1 MKCFPFLPTLCSLL
15 KVLSG
20 NAFLSNVGLSDDYYG
35 FFFSLDF
42 SESSCVFGVDYIHY
56 TCTVITAIWNVLNV
70 LFNNESSKKSTS
82 CNYKKNPHE
91 EVTKNTE

>member
-1 MKCFPFLPTLCSLL
+1 MKCFPFLLTLCSLL

-20 NAFLSNVGLSDDYYG
+20 NAFLSNVGLSDDNYG
-35 FFFSLDF
+35 VFFSLDF

-82 CNYKKNPHE
+82 CNYKKKSP
-91 EVTKNTE
+91 